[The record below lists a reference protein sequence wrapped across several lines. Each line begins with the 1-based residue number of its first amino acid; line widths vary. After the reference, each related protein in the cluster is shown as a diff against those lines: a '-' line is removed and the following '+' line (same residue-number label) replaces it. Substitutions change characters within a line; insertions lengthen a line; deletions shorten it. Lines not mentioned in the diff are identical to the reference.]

1 MSALRFYLVL
11 PFSLLPALGW
21 HMGSSW
27 LSLIVAFLFIPLVDQ
42 IVGTDERNP
51 DESQV
56 ARTFWYDL
64 ALFLYVP
71 LHFGLIVWGAWA
83 ASKMTELGTQLHIAV
98 AVGVATGSLGITIAH
113 ELGHRRSGVYRFVS
127 QLLLTGVCYGHFYI
141 EHNRGHHVRV
151 ATPDDPASAQMN
163 QNFYAFWLR
172 SVVAGFV
179 SACHLEAAWLH
190 QRRLPV
196 WSWHNRIVWYIA
208 SSAALGAALQALFG
222 WVAVQF
228 FVTQAIIAFTLLE
241 LVNYVE
247 HYGLA
252 RQRDKARPD
261 RYERVNPT
269 HSWND
274 SHIISNAFL
283 INLQRHSDH
292 HANPSRPYPVLRH
305 FNESPQLPAGYPLM
319 VLIALVP
326 PLWFAVMNPRVARWR
341 NSISPETVESP
352 Q

>member
-1 MSALRFYLVL
+1 MNASRYYVIL
-11 PFSLLPALGW
+11 PFALLPVLGW
-21 HMGSSW
+21 YLGASW
-27 LSLIVAFLFIPLVDQ
+27 ISLIVSFLVIPLVDQ

-51 DESQV
+51 DDTQST
-56 ARTFWYDL
+56 RTFWYDL
-64 ALFLYVP
+64 ALLFYVP

-83 ASKMTELGTQLHIAV
+83 ASGMAGLGAQLHVAV
-98 AVGVATGSLGITIAH
+98 AVGVVTGSLGITIAH
-113 ELGHRRSGVYRFVS
+113 ELGHRRSNLHRWLS
-127 QLLLTGVCYGHFYI
+127 QLLQIGVCYGHFYI

-151 ATPDDPASAQMN
+151 ATPDDPASARFN

-172 SVVAGFV
+172 SVFAGFA
-179 SACHLEAAWLH
+179 SACHLEAAWLR
-190 QRRLPV
+190 QRRSSLS
-196 WSWHNRIVWYIA
+196 SWRNRMFWYVA
-208 SSAALGAALQALFG
+208 SSAAMGAVLQALFG

-228 FVTQAIIAFTLLE
+228 FVVQAVTAFTLLE

-247 HYGLA
+247 HYGLT
-252 RQRDKARPD
+252 RERRGE

-292 HANPSRPYPVLRH
+292 HANPSRPYPALRH
-305 FNESPQLPAGYPLM
+305 FNQSPQLPAGYPLM

-326 PLWFAVMNPRVARWR
+326 PLWFAVMNPRVERWR
-341 NSISPETVESP
+341 ASVGSATPATMETA